1 VYKTFGAFSQLK
13 IPKFLSISAKS
24 VYTHSCVLKLLG
36 VNTGAI
42 LSGNT

>member
-1 VYKTFGAFSQLK
+1 
-13 IPKFLSISAKS
+13 